1 MGAPPIEIDAVAF
14 DRLRRSET
22 PPSVLDVREPWE
34 LALCRFAESIDI
46 PLATL
51 PGRFRELPLDRLLI
65 VVCHHGV
72 RSLSAVHWL
81 RTQGIE
87 NAVSLR
93 GGIDAWAQEIDTAM
107 RTY

>member
-1 MGAPPIEIDAVAF
+1 MDAPPIEIDAVEF
-14 DRLRRSET
+14 DRLRRSEA
-22 PPSVLDVREPWE
+22 PPAVLDVREPRE

-51 PGRFRELPLDRLLI
+51 PGRVGELPLDRLLI

-81 RTQGIE
+81 RTQGIG

>member
-1 MGAPPIEIDAVAF
+1 MGAPPIEVDPVEF
-14 DRLRRSET
+14 DRLRRSGT
-22 PPSVLDVREPWE
+22 PPAVLDVREPWE
-34 LALCRFAESIDI
+34 LALCRFPESIDI

-51 PGRFRELPLDRLLI
+51 PARAAELPLDRLLV

-72 RSLSAVHWL
+72 RSLSAASWL
-81 RTQGIE
+81 RAQGIE